1 MITIGNP
8 IYETILQY
16 VEKGG
21 RMAEMLFDGIMTNK
35 IVDVE
40 IHSHEHT
47 ENKGGELR
55 LDSITFCVTFEL
67 PNGDRD
73 SIKYDSEN
81 LSQHDFNNLPSE
93 IMFDRLKHSKEYIKY
108 LANKTQLAQKDR
120 ALEESHKALE
130 DKDKEL
136 EKLRL
141 LLAQHGISD

>member
-1 MITIGNP
+1 MNFG
-8 IYETILQY
+8 
-16 VEKGG
+16 
-21 RMAEMLFDGIMTNK
+21 
-35 IVDVE
+35 
-40 IHSHEHT
+40 
-47 ENKGGELR
+47 
-55 LDSITFCVTFEL
+55 SIAFFCVTFEL

-73 SIKYDSEN
+73 SIKYELEN

>member
-21 RMAEMLFDGIMTNK
+21 RMAEMLFDGLMTNK

-47 ENKGGELR
+47 EN
-55 LDSITFCVTFEL
+55 
-67 PNGDRD
+67 
-73 SIKYDSEN
+73 
-81 LSQHDFNNLPSE
+81 
-93 IMFDRLKHSKEYIKY
+93 HSKEYIKY

-136 EKLRL
+136 EKLRM

>member
-47 ENKGGELR
+47 EN
-55 LDSITFCVTFEL
+55 
-67 PNGDRD
+67 
-73 SIKYDSEN
+73 
-81 LSQHDFNNLPSE
+81 
-93 IMFDRLKHSKEYIKY
+93 HSKEYIKY
-108 LANKTQLAQKDR
+108 LGNKTQLAQKDR
-120 ALEESHKALE
+120 VLEESYKALE
-130 DKDKEL
+130 DKEL
-136 EKLRL
+136 EKLRM